1 MEKFRNHTLWL
12 RRERARVLVIQNGRI
27 HTITC
32 GVIGQ
37 GSILIQDGKIA
48 AIGTEVPVPAGAEV
62 IDARGMWVLPGLIE
76 AHSHLGVCEQDVAQ
90 AGDDTNEMAD
100 PCTPHLRAID
110 AINPRDTGLK
120 DAVEAGIT
128 TAWMTPGS
136 ANVVGGQAA
145 TCRTWGST
153 VEEMVL
159 KPFSGLKA
167 ALGENPKR
175 IYSPKGKITTRMGSA
190 GYFRELFY
198 KAQTYMRK
206 QEAARAKGE
215 EGPDYDPRLEPVC
228 AVLRREVP
236 LRMHAHRQDDIMTAI
251 RLAREFDF
259 DLIIEHCTEGYL
271 IADVL
276 AAEPRVKG
284 VTVGPIL
291 TSRGKIETSR
301 KAWETAGILQRAGI
315 TTAIITDH
323 PVTPV
328 QYLPLC
334 AALCNKAGMDEEEAL
349 KAITINAA
357 NLCGVGD
364 RVGSLEVGKEADIA
378 IFTGHPF
385 DLWRTETV
393 ATIVA
398 GKVVYRNPKYS

>member
-1 MEKFRNHTLWL
+1 MLFIK
-12 RRERARVLVIQNGRI
+12 NGQI
-27 HTITC
+27 HTITH
-32 GVIGQ
+32 GTIER
-37 GSILIQDGKIA
+37 GSILIKDGKIA
-48 AIGTEVPVPAGAEV
+48 AIGTDIPVPEGAEV
-62 IDARGMWVLPGLIE
+62 IDAQGRWVQPGIIE
-76 AHSHLGVCEQDVAQ
+76 AHSHLGVMEQDVAA
-90 AGDDTNEMAD
+90 AGDDTNEMVE

-110 AINPRDTGLK
+110 AINPRDTGLR
-120 DAVEAGIT
+120 DAIEAGIT
-128 TAWMTPGS
+128 AAWMTPGS
-136 ANVVGGQAA
+136 ANVIGGQAA
-145 TCRTWGST
+145 TCRTWGAT

-159 KPFSGLKA
+159 KPYSAMKG

-190 GYFRELFY
+190 GYARELFY
-198 KAQTYMRK
+198 KAKNYMQK
-206 QEAARAKGE
+206 QEAARQSGGAM
-215 EGPDYDPRLEPVC
+215 PDYDPKLEPVC

-251 RLAREFDF
+251 RLAREFDY
-259 DLIIEHCTEGYL
+259 DLIIEHCSEGYM
-271 IADVL
+271 IADQI

-291 TSRGKIETSR
+291 TARGKIETAN
-301 KAWETAGILQRAGI
+301 KVWEAAGIMQRAGLV
-315 TTAIITDH
+315 TAIITDH

-357 NLCGVGD
+357 ILAGVAD

-385 DLWRTETV
+385 DVWRTETV

-398 GKVVYRNPKYS
+398 GQVVYRNPKYS